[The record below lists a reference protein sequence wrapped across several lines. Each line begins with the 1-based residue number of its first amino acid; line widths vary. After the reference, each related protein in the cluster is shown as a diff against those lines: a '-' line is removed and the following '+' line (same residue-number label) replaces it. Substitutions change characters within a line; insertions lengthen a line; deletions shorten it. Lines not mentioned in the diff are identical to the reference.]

1 MTWRVVLLAAAIP
14 ALAQCQ
20 KISLAFDEQQDFAA
34 YKTFAIPSGKV
45 NSKSPVLNN
54 ELVRKQIEN
63 DIRQRLTAR
72 GLTEVASNP
81 DLNVRYSLGSARQV
95 ETDAYPAG
103 WYGTR
108 LVRRGITE
116 GTLIFDLRDAK
127 RHVLVW
133 RAIAVSDES
142 NAMKIKDRLDDMVR
156 KAAQK
161 YPPKK

>member
-1 MTWRVVLLAAAIP
+1 MTRQLVLLAAAIP
-14 ALAQCQ
+14 ALALCQ
-20 KISLAFDEQQDFAA
+20 KISLSFDAQQDFAA
-34 YKTFAIPSGKV
+34 YKTFAIASGKV
-45 NSKSPVLNN
+45 NSKNPVLNN
-54 ELVRKQIEN
+54 DLVRQQIDN

-72 GLTEVASNP
+72 GLAEVTANP

-142 NAMKIKDRLDDMVR
+142 NAIKVKDKLDDMVR
-156 KAAQK
+156 KAAEK